1 LKKRK
6 IDYRKMEERGN
17 MNMQVIRL
25 QDGEEIYGLLIE
37 YRGANIVVDQYLWD
51 RDKKDYEF
59 FLSKNNSISRSTKY
73 FID

>member
-1 LKKRK
+1 
-6 IDYRKMEERGN
+6 MEERGN